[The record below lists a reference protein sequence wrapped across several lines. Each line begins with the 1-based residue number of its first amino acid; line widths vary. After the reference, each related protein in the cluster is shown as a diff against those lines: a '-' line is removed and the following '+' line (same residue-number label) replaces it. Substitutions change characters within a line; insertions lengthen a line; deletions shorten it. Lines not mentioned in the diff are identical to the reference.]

1 MTPSPPPAIDIVSL
15 VVALLS
21 VVFSHQAAQLIGP
34 YAVIVV
40 CAIGGAS
47 WSASRI
53 GEAST
58 RKTLGH
64 IVLWAGLGIVCA
76 VPLSEAAARLWAA
89 LEVRWLLGPVAG
101 FIAAHP
107 DWAWQRLKGRFD
119 RAIGHQPTQGD
130 QP

>member
-1 MTPSPPPAIDIVSL
+1 MTPTPPPPIDIVSFF
-15 VVALLS
+15 VALLS
-21 VVFSHQAAQLIGP
+21 LVFSHQAAQLIGP

-58 RKTLGH
+58 RRTLGH
-64 IVLWAGLGIVCA
+64 IGLWAGLGIVCA
-76 VPLSEAAARLWAA
+76 VPLSELLARFTGW
-89 LEVRWLLGPVAG
+89 EVRGLLGPVAG
-101 FIAAHP
+101 LIAAHP
-107 DWAWQRLKGRFD
+107 DWAWQRLRGLVD
-119 RAIGHQPTQGD
+119 RRLGHQPTQED